1 MSGRTRGASRDGAPV
16 KTSNRKP
23 ADERRAEILRCA
35 TRLFAAHGFDT
46 TTMDDVAS
54 AAKITKRTLYRY
66 MSTKDELLF
75 EIHDSFAGYSSVL
88 AGLPPGSD
96 DPVAE
101 LTELIRLHVAMVADH
116 TTEIGVFFE
125 ERKHLTGPH
134 ARRIEERRD
143 AYERRAVAII
153 ERGVSAGVFHALP
166 CRAVAQAILGAMT
179 EMYRWYSPG
188 GTMGVDQLAAAHT
201 RLFLYGA
208 AADRDVGGFPC
219 DRPPARPVAPE
230 SLGARERVRRAATT
244 SFAGRGFHATSM
256 RDLAEVANVTKGAV
270 MYHAGYKNDL
280 LEEIIAA
287 AFHGGIE
294 VLASASRPGDRA
306 ITSTHRLVCAHLGFL
321 STHLD
326 AIAVVNDNMRYLD
339 GEAFARIDRLRD
351 QWLGHFSDLLHK
363 SMAEGELAAFDIGFL
378 TRTLVGMLNS
388 AARWYRPDGPLPPGQ
403 LAAIFSRLFFSGIST
418 GPPPALT
425 R

>member
-1 MSGRTRGASRDGAPV
+1 MA
-16 KTSNRKP
+16 SNRKP

-35 TRLFAAHGFDT
+35 TRLFADHGFDA
-46 TTMDDVAS
+46 TTMDDVAR

-75 EIHDSFAGYSSVL
+75 EIHDSFAGYASVL
-88 AGLPPGSD
+88 DNLPPDSG
-96 DPVAE
+96 DPAVE

-116 TTEIGVFFE
+116 TTEISVFFE
-125 ERKHLTGPH
+125 ERKHLDGAH

-143 AYERRAVAII
+143 AYERRAVGII
-153 ERGVSAGVFHALP
+153 ERGVTSGAFHDLP
-166 CRAVAQAILGAMT
+166 ARAVAQAILGAMT

-188 GTMGVDQLAAAHT
+188 GTMSVDRLAAANT

-208 AADRDVGGFPC
+208 AADRDIDLRPC
-219 DRPPARPVAPE
+219 GPPPARTEDAEPQ
-230 SLGARERVRRAATT
+230 GARERVRRAATT
-244 SFAGRGFHATSM
+244 SFASRGFHATSM

-280 LEEIIAA
+280 LEEVIGAT
-287 AFHGGIE
+287 FRGGID
-294 VLASASRPGDRA
+294 VLASAPRPSERA
-306 ITSTHRLVCAHLGFL
+306 ITSMHRLVCAHLGFL
-321 STHLD
+321 STHVD

-339 GEAFARIDRLRD
+339 GEAFRRVDRLRD
-351 QWLGHFSDLLHK
+351 QWLGHYSDLLSK
-363 SMAEGELAAFDIGFL
+363 GIANGELAAFDVGFL

-388 AARWYRPDGPLPPGQ
+388 AARWYRPAGPLTPEQ
-403 LAAIFSRLFFSGIST
+403 LATVFVRLFFSGISAA
-418 GPPPALT
+418 PLT